1 MKIVKGLGLALIA
14 ATGMMLSAQSGNNLG
29 QQVQSKLKGK
39 RFQDVHATSDGS
51 TVTLSGSVQVLAD
64 KLDAENKARK
74 TDHATSVNDQIQV
87 ASNVSDA
94 DLKKKLDDKLRY
106 DRVGYYDQVGFPS
119 SPVFNAFQVQVNNGN
134 VTMSGTAYNYPDKAS
149 AVALVESTPGV
160 KSLNDEIEV
169 APASINDDELR
180 LALYR
185 KIYGDQQL
193 GRYGSDPSKPI
204 RIIVIN
210 GHATLYGTVMN
221 DMDRNI
227 AGIRANEV
235 PGLFSVDNKLVTEEQ
250 HKKER

>member
-1 MKIVKGLGLALIA
+1 MTSLKAIGFTFLL
-14 ATGMMLSAQSGNNLG
+14 ATGTMLAAQSSSNMA

-39 RFQDVHATSDGS
+39 RFQQVQASSDGNA
-51 TVTLSGSVQVLAD
+51 VTLSGSVQLLAD
-64 KLDAENKARK
+64 KLNAEEKARK
-74 TDHATSVNDQIQV
+74 VDHVASVNDQIKVSSQ
-87 ASNVSDA
+87 ASDA
-94 DLKKKLDDKLRY
+94 ELNKKLTDKLRY

-119 SPVFNAFQVQVNNGN
+119 APVFNAFEVKVNDGN
-134 VTMSGTAYNYPDKAS
+134 VTMSGIAYNYPDKAS

-160 KSLNDEIEV
+160 KSLNDEVEV
-169 APASINDDELR
+169 APTSINDDDLR

-185 KIYGDQQL
+185 KIYGDEQL

-221 DMDRNI
+221 EMDRTI

-235 PGLFSVDNKLVTEEQ
+235 PGLFSVENKLTIEEQ
-250 HKKER
+250 HNKK